1 MNNSMSLWSHP
12 QFKELPLGSS
22 AHTFSRPS
30 LPTSDDL
37 FTQILEK
44 IGFGSSGGRLSYET
58 EESGVDLLA
67 VTITAVQASS
77 KATQ

>member
-1 MNNSMSLWSHP
+1 MSLWSHP

-22 AHTFSRPS
+22 AHTFSRPA